1 VAVKEAASIDLHSR
15 SPIAS
20 AARAM
25 PDDDGR
31 ADHST

>member
-1 VAVKEAASIDLHSR
+1 VVVKETVSIDLHSR

-25 PDDDGR
+25 LDDHGR
-31 ADHST
+31 AGHST